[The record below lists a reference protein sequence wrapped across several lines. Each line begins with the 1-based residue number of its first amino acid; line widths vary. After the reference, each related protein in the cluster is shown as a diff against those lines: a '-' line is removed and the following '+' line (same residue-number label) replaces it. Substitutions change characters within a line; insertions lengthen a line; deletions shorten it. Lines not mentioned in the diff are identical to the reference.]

1 MKYNSQGI
9 EIRGKS
15 LYNDYYI
22 QFEYKSQIE
31 KIILLKEYKTK
42 TNAVQTSRSLETRE
56 VIQILL
62 ARKIP

>member
-9 EIRGKS
+9 EIREKS